1 MENRRQQEELI
12 QKCLMENNGREAV
25 GLLFEL
31 ITACTKER
39 DFKSAEALRDK
50 IFEIDPMA
58 LSEIIRSAEIIEA
71 AKSEAIDKD
80 HRKTWSEL
88 YNNFSLDEANAF
100 YFALKS
106 AVYGANET
114 VFEQGEHKRR
124 LFLINS
130 GRPKLIYSMN
140 GTEVFLK
147 LLGPGQIAG
156 EDTFFSDTVC
166 TTSMI
171 TLSEVELSFLD
182 ADVLEH
188 LKKDFPML
196 ESKLLDFVSKS
207 EKICD
212 LLKTRQLDRRRQ
224 KRINICGIG
233 TAHLMNSARNPVGRP
248 FKVEICDVSQK
259 GISFYVRITN
269 KETAHHLVGRTLCVR
284 YSHPQLDSAKAINEL
299 GTIVAVRFHP
309 YADCSIHV
317 EFDDSIGKTIED
329 LSQLSGQMQLTN

>member
-1 MENRRQQEELI
+1 MKNRQQQEELLR
-12 QKCLMENNGREAV
+12 KCLTENNRRDAV
-25 GLLFEL
+25 ELLLEL
-31 ITACTKER
+31 ITACTKEK
-39 DFKSAEALRDK
+39 DFKSAEALRDQM
-50 IFEIDPMA
+50 FAIDPMA
-58 LSEIIRSAEIIEA
+58 LTEIIRSAEIIEA

-88 YNNFSLDEANAF
+88 YNNFSPEEANAF
-100 YFALKS
+100 YFVLKS

-114 VFEQGEHKRR
+114 VFKQGERKRR

-147 LLGPGQIAG
+147 LLSPGQIAG

-171 TLSEVELSFLD
+171 THSEVELSFVD

-196 ESKLLDFVSKS
+196 ESKLLDFLSKS

-212 LLKTRQLDRRRQ
+212 LLKTKQLDRRRQ
-224 KRINICGIG
+224 RRIRISGIG
-233 TAHLMNSARNPVGRP
+233 TAHLVNSTKNPVGRP
-248 FKVEICDVSQK
+248 FRVEMCDVSQK
-259 GISFYVRITN
+259 GISFYVGITN
-269 KETAHHLVGRTLCVR
+269 KENAHHLVGRTLHITYC
-284 YSHPQLDSAKAINEL
+284 HPQLDSAKAINEF
-299 GTIVAVRFHP
+299 GTIVAVRLHP

-317 EFDDSIGKTIED
+317 EFDDLLGKETIED
-329 LSQLSGQMQLTN
+329 LSQFSPQMQ

>member
-1 MENRRQQEELI
+1 MKNRQQQEELL
-12 QKCLMENNGREAV
+12 QKCLMENKSRDAV
-25 GLLFEL
+25 ELLLEL
-31 ITACTKER
+31 ITACAKEK
-39 DFKSAEALRDK
+39 DFKSAETLRDQM
-50 IFEIDPMA
+50 FAIDPMA
-58 LSEIIRSAEIIEA
+58 LTEIIRSAEIIEE

-88 YNNFSLDEANAF
+88 YNNFSPEEANAF

-106 AVYGANET
+106 AAYGVNET
-114 VFEQGEHKRR
+114 VFKQGDHKRR

-147 LLGPGQIAG
+147 LLSPGQIAG

-166 TTSMI
+166 TTSMM

-182 ADVLEH
+182 ADVLDH

-196 ESKLLDFVSKS
+196 ESKLRDFLSKS

-212 LLKTRQLDRRRQ
+212 LLKTKQLDRRRQ
-224 KRINICGIG
+224 KRIRISGIG
-233 TAHLMNSARNPVGRP
+233 TAHLVNSEKNPVGRP
-248 FKVEICDVSQK
+248 FRVEMCDVSQK
-259 GISFYVRITN
+259 GISFYVGITN
-269 KETAHHLVGRTLCVR
+269 KENAHHLVGRILHISYC
-284 YSHPQLDSAKAINEL
+284 HPQLDSAKAL
-299 GTIVAVRFHP
+299 SGFGTIVAVRLHP

-317 EFDDSIGKTIED
+317 EFDDLLGKETIED
-329 LSQLSGQMQLTN
+329 LSRFSPQMQ